1 MSKCHIVGNHMWRLH
16 YITGE
21 QMPVS
26 VSGRA
31 SATKSISSDHTPD
44 IQSPTP
50 QENNV
55 FDLDDEG

>member
-1 MSKCHIVGNHMWRLH
+1 MWRLH

>member
-1 MSKCHIVGNHMWRLH
+1 MDKKIIAIFVKLK

-21 QMPVS
+21 QMQVS